1 MRKIGKSKGRG
12 RGKKGGGSA
21 QVHKALKRSGMQ
33 NTKIIS
39 SMRGK

>member
-1 MRKIGKSKGRG
+1 MARKVGKGK
-12 RGKKGGGSA
+12 RGKKGGIGSA
-21 QVHKALKRSGMQ
+21 QVRKAFKRSGMQ